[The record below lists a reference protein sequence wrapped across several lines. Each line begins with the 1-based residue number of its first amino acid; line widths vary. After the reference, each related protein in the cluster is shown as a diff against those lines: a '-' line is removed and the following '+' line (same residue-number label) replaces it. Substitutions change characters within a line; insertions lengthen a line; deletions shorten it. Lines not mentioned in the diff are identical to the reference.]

1 NVKNVYLEQ
10 LYTFSEPKRDPR
22 TRVITVSYFALV
34 HHKDFK
40 LKADTDVS
48 DVAWHSVY
56 SLPKLAFDHKEI
68 IDFALQRLRSKIG
81 YTNIVVGL
89 LPDEFTLSDMQKAY
103 EIILDKEID
112 KRNFR
117 KKIFSLD
124 IIEEVAGKKTGK
136 FRPAQLYKFKSK
148 QVEIFKV
155 EFRPNF

>member
-1 NVKNVYLEQ
+1 
-10 LYTFSEPKRDPR
+10 
-22 TRVITVSYFALV
+22 
-34 HHKDFK
+34 
-40 LKADTDVS
+40 
-48 DVAWHSVY
+48 
-56 SLPKLAFDHKEI
+56 
-68 IDFALQRLRSKIG
+68 FALQRLRSKIG

-103 EIILDKEID
+103 EIILDKQID